1 MWSAHEPYVLL
12 LNHATVHRQ
21 REDDLHDLHFL
32 CAPASR
38 SSKHHVQKKPPPS
51 NAKIFYLNQMRLF
64 QSALPMVKKE
74 KKKKNKRNKK
84 RGGKE
89 KNLRDI
95 LLNKDLFGENLNLR
109 FIPLLLKYKSSM
121 RPLRNMA
128 ENNSVKNFFPQYFL
142 AFGTTLS

>member
-64 QSALPMVKKE
+64 QSALPMVKKGKKIYKNQQKEGRE
-74 KKKKNKRNKK
+74 KS
-84 RGGKE
+84 
-89 KNLRDI
+89 LRDI
-95 LLNKDLFGENLNLR
+95 LLNKDLFGGNLNLR
-109 FIPLLLKYKSSM
+109 FIPLLLK
-121 RPLRNMA
+121 
-128 ENNSVKNFFPQYFL
+128 
-142 AFGTTLS
+142 

>member
-51 NAKIFYLNQMRLF
+51 NAKIFQLNQMRLF
-64 QSALPMVKKE
+64 QSGLPIVKKE
-74 KKKKNKRNKK
+74 KKEKKNQQKK
-84 RGGKE
+84 KGGS
-89 KNLRDI
+89 LRDI
-95 LLNKDLFGENLNLR
+95 LLNKDLFGGNLNLR
-109 FIPLLLKYKSSM
+109 IIPLLLKYQSCL
-121 RPLRNMA
+121 RPVINMA
-128 ENNSVKNFFPQYFL
+128 QQKIISLRTFLPQYFL
-142 AFGTTLS
+142 AFGTTLCQ